1 MDIMRELLS
10 IDTICDIYRW
20 YNRSSCKVLGFLSYT
35 GWIMPTPADREDLKK
50 QFLLNYIDYN
60 YHNVNSIITG
70 YIVQILFLF
79 LIGRNPF
86 CSMQDVAF
94 LTLIGKRGSDND
106 LSKYSKNT

>member
-1 MDIMRELLS
+1 MRELLF

-50 QFLLNYIDYN
+50 QFLLNYINYN
-60 YHNVNSIITG
+60 YDNVNSIITG

-79 LIGRNPF
+79 LQVETHF
-86 CSMQDVAF
+86 AVMQDVAF
-94 LTLIGKRGSDND
+94 
-106 LSKYSKNT
+106 